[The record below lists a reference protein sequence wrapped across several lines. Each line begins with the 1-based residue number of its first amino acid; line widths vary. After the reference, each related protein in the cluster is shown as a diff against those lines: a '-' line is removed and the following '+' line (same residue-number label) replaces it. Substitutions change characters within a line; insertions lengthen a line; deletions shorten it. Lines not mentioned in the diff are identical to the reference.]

1 MGHVINEFFEEFV
14 EDTLIQPTFVYG
26 HPTAISPLAR
36 KNEEDPRFTDR
47 FEVFIVGSESGN
59 AFTELT
65 DPIDQRERFEAQV
78 KEKAEGN
85 DEAHPLDEEF
95 LEALET
101 GMPPTG
107 GLGIGIDR
115 MVMLLTDA
123 QSIRD
128 VLLFPTMR
136 NVEQ

>member
-1 MGHVINEFFEEFV
+1 
-14 EDTLIQPTFVYG
+14 
-26 HPTAISPLAR
+26 SPLAR

-59 AFTELT
+59 AFTEIT
-65 DPIDQRERFEAQV
+65 DPINQRERFEAQV

-85 DEAHPLDEEF
+85 DKAHPLDEEF
-95 LEALET
+95 LEALQT

-115 MVMLLTDA
+115 MVTLLVDA
-123 QSIRD
+123 QSTRN
-128 VLLFPTMR
+128 VLLFQKMR